1 MSRSIPTENATKT
14 AGNQSSAGHAAIWV
28 LIAAG
33 VLLGALGMMHSFN
46 APREIAAAEPA
57 PARTPSVKWKR
68 ETSAGSKAG
77 KPVDEITES
86 NIQIAGLRLRIDETL
101 SSSSVSDDVN
111 EADARLHSLITRHDR
126 LAEMVEDLQASGIKV
141 TLKIEDLIPSTV
153 PIRSFGKPQV
163 LDTANANARHPLYAC
178 VRDIREELANALRE
192 PSESADARIKIVE
205 ARLDTLAI
213 RQFGVLDR
221 IEKEVEGRHAK
232 LASVPRALGIEI
244 PGRSESDA
252 LGGPLVPLSGT
263 RAAIYAFETRME
275 AVELTLANLSDI
287 GRIVTRLPIRKPVGD
302 GASISSGF
310 GPRTDPF
317 LGKPAMHQ
325 GLDFRASKG
334 EEVMAAG
341 AGTVLSAG
349 RHGGYGNM
357 VEIDHGQGLTSRYA
371 HLSRIMV
378 KAGDIVTP
386 GQLIGKVGSTGRSTG
401 PHLHFEVR
409 RNGAARN
416 PITYIRAGRKL

>member
-1 MSRSIPTENATKT
+1 
-14 AGNQSSAGHAAIWV
+14 
-28 LIAAG
+28 
-33 VLLGALGMMHSFN
+33 
-46 APREIAAAEPA
+46 
-57 PARTPSVKWKR
+57 
-68 ETSAGSKAG
+68 
-77 KPVDEITES
+77 
-86 NIQIAGLRLRIDETL
+86 
-101 SSSSVSDDVN
+101 
-111 EADARLHSLITRHDR
+111 
-126 LAEMVEDLQASGIKV
+126 
-141 TLKIEDLIPSTV
+141 
-153 PIRSFGKPQV
+153 
-163 LDTANANARHPLYAC
+163 
-178 VRDIREELANALRE
+178 
-192 PSESADARIKIVE
+192 
-205 ARLDTLAI
+205 
-213 RQFGVLDR
+213 
-221 IEKEVEGRHAK
+221 
-232 LASVPRALGIEI
+232 
-244 PGRSESDA
+244 
-252 LGGPLVPLSGT
+252 
-263 RAAIYAFETRME
+263 ME